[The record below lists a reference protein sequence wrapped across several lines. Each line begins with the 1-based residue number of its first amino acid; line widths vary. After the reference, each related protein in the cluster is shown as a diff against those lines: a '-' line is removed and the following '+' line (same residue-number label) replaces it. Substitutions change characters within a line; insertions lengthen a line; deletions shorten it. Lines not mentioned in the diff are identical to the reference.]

1 MVVGIVVVVGGGV
14 VVVVIVVV
22 VVVVE
27 VVQTHASLSESVW
40 YTSWVILL
48 IAERAADNPHPQ
60 EGAISVNSP
69 SPSGFSASS

>member
-14 VVVVIVVV
+14 VVVVVV

-48 IAERAADNPHPQ
+48 IGERAADNPHPQ
-60 EGAISVNSP
+60 EGAISVNAP